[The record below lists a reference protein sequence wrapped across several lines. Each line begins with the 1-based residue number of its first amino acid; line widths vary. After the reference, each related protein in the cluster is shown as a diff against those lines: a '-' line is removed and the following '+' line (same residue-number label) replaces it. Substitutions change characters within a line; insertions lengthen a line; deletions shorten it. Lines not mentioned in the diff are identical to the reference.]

1 MKKPYHSRRV
11 KKFLEAQ
18 LADLYKHTSRRGK
31 KGKPAKHKYR
41 VETGHLTLAQAIID
55 ECQSADGFDLDRC
68 QTLLREVKCPG
79 SPIFTFPSQ
88 LFAGHWLADWQNTFW
103 KSYPKVSVNHLA
115 EGILM
120 TSSLFLGDK
129 DSEIRFRKLSSVL
142 KQEKELEA
150 RKDQI
155 TQTKDRTMA
164 SLKSRIASLGEGAAK
179 NREAIASRN
188 NDNAARYKTDHEY
201 RIKSLE
207 IRKQSL
213 IEMIEKEKQMA
224 ESAESQNRQ
233 IQQLIDL
240 AKK

>member
-1 MKKPYHSRRV
+1 MKKPYYSRRV
-11 KKFLEAQ
+11 KSFLNAQ

-31 KGKPAKHKYR
+31 KGKPVKHKYR
-41 VETGHLTLAQAIID
+41 VETGHLTLAQTIID

-68 QTLLREVKCPG
+68 ETLLRDVQCPG
-79 SPIFTFPSQ
+79 SPIFTFPKQ

-103 KSYPKVSVNHLA
+103 KSYPNISVTHLA

-120 TSSLFLGDK
+120 TSSLFLGDE
-129 DSEIRFRKLSSVL
+129 DSEVRFRKLSSVL
-142 KQEKELEA
+142 KQEKELQV

-164 SLKSRIASLGEGAAK
+164 SLKSRIASLGEDAAK

-188 NDNAARYKTDHEY
+188 SDNAARYKTDHEF

-213 IEMIEKEKQMA
+213 IEMIETEKQMA
-224 ESAESQNRQ
+224 ESAESQNRELN
-233 IQQLIDL
+233 QLINL
-240 AKK
+240 IKK